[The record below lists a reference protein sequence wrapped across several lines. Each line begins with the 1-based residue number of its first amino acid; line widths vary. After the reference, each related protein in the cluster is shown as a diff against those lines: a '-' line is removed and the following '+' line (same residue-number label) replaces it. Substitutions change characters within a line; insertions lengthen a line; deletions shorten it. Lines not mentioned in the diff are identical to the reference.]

1 LNGNQNVDS
10 AAKIPHVAFA
20 TLNERNLEKGDNT
33 NNKSQTKD
41 EYEAESL
48 SDL

>member
-10 AAKIPHVAFA
+10 AAKISHIAFA
-20 TLNERNLEKGDNT
+20 TLNERNLEKSDNT
-33 NNKSQTKD
+33 NDKSQTED
-41 EYEAESL
+41 EYKAKSL